1 MLNQE
6 QIKTNQKNSL
16 NYKIEKYKR
25 IKDWKNMNYVNC
37 FLCIFVIKIMIYEI
51 RQININLIHP
61 QLRI

>member
-37 FLCIFVIKIMIYEI
+37 FLCIFVMKIMIYEI